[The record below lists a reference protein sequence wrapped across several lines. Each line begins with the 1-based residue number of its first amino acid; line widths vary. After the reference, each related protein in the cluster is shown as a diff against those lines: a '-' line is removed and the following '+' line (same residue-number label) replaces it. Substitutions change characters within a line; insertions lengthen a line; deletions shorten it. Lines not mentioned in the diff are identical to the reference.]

1 MGNGNEVG
9 AFDDIYIAEMAMRL
23 YDEQVSGRRYEV
35 RLIAWRDAVK
45 GVGWY
50 PMEGSV
56 MIAEAVAQIYTEWVV
71 VEATTASVRPKFLVL
86 DLHDMSVDVQTGKMI
101 PHIIAEFSDQ
111 DAAIM
116 ALRMVK

>member
-1 MGNGNEVG
+1 MISILRKWLCVFTMSKYL
-9 AFDDIYIAEMAMRL
+9 AADTR
-23 YDEQVSGRRYEV
+23 V

-71 VEATTASVRPKFLVL
+71 VEATTAGVRPKFLVL

>member
-1 MGNGNEVG
+1 MISILRKWLRVFTMSKYL
-9 AFDDIYIAEMAMRL
+9 AADTR
-23 YDEQVSGRRYEV
+23 V

-56 MIAEAVAQIYTEWVV
+56 MLAEAVALIYTEWVV
-71 VEATTASVRPKFLVL
+71 VEVTTASVRPKFLVL